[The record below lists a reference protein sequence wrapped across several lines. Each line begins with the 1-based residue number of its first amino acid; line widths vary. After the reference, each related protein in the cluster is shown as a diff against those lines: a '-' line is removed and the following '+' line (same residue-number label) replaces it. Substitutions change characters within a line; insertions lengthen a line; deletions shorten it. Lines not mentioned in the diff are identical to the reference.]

1 MFKETCSV
9 NATNSILSDSVFNF
23 NIISLPTELPFVMQS
38 VGCLSEGQYFK
49 AGCLW
54 YDLQFHAK

>member
-1 MFKETCSV
+1 MFKEACSV
-9 NATNSILSDSVFNF
+9 NATNSVLSDSVFNF

-38 VGCLSEGQYFK
+38 VDRLSEGQYFK

-54 YDLQFHAK
+54 CDLHFGVK